1 MIERYLIRDFIEWL
15 EIKKRIYLMD
25 IKNNKDRFIT
35 DGFPSNWDEL
45 EKLIEEYSQDTD
57 V

>member
-15 EIKKRIYLMD
+15 EIKKRIYLMG